1 MWKIEPIRYQSQ
13 KSSLVE
19 TDENDGNVENVV
31 KSSKSSMILAKR
43 FGSKVCV
50 ARNEIATIVD
60 DNSSK
65 SVVFKNKIDV
75 LAMSENVIIVGD
87 SKTTLHFTTYEGK
100 TIHSQP
106 LPPSQGP
113 FLDVYMH
120 EDRMFVL
127 TASGK
132 CYVFMDLNLNP
143 LIENQNENAIKMLKS
158 KMRMRV
164 LNVGPNCRLIAKER
178 NVGILSSS
186 SSFEIWNEKNLCF
199 DVVSE
204 FSNNV
209 ETAMWC
215 SSEHVLALRDAR
227 TAKSSLFLLDV
238 GVAKES
244 REWVLPYL
252 HQFLILEHNDES
264 IRVVVIRC
272 EPECTVAEI
281 RDLTEENN
289 SNIVFKLQTKPRH
302 DCILLSSE
310 GQTFFVVPPTIAN
323 KSVFFRCNPATTTTM
338 KTKTI
343 ITEQTLSQARER
355 LKDMPFSASSSAQG
369 IETELEHVE
378 NVELVVAC
386 CLEAKLNDYMATSQV
401 LQYALSRCKKE
412 NKELSNHV
420 SSTLRRLVTFV
431 RMSASLTNKRFRE
444 WNVSRWHVFRN
455 TDTWNAAALL
465 LRQCQFASISIL
477 ARRHPRDVLR
487 GDRLGELL
495 KNVPD
500 TPSDWINSKTADW
513 NRFLLWIKMEVSCTI
528 SQDSIALQSLASWLL
543 SRIERTA
550 NEHSTPEFSIRLAS
564 TFLTCND
571 DVSVLSSTV
580 NLVRCCVCVFFVRQ
594 RSTSLSN
601 TSFSHIQIKYRYIV
615 RHWNR
620 LIVRKSQTLHYVRFE
635 TL

>member
-1 MWKIEPIRYQSQ
+1 M
-13 KSSLVE
+13 
-19 TDENDGNVENVV
+19 
-31 KSSKSSMILAKR
+31 
-43 FGSKVCV
+43 
-50 ARNEIATIVD
+50 
-60 DNSSK
+60 
-65 SVVFKNKIDV
+65 
-75 LAMSENVIIVGD
+75 
-87 SKTTLHFTTYEGK
+87 
-100 TIHSQP
+100 
-106 LPPSQGP
+106 
-113 FLDVYMH
+113 
-120 EDRMFVL
+120 
-127 TASGK
+127 
-132 CYVFMDLNLNP
+132 
-143 LIENQNENAIKMLKS
+143 
-158 KMRMRV
+158 
-164 LNVGPNCRLIAKER
+164 
-178 NVGILSSS
+178 
-186 SSFEIWNEKNLCF
+186 
-199 DVVSE
+199 
-204 FSNNV
+204 
-209 ETAMWC
+209 
-215 SSEHVLALRDAR
+215 
-227 TAKSSLFLLDV
+227 
-238 GVAKES
+238 
-244 REWVLPYL
+244 
-252 HQFLILEHNDES
+252 
-264 IRVVVIRC
+264 
-272 EPECTVAEI
+272 
-281 RDLTEENN
+281 
-289 SNIVFKLQTKPRH
+289 
-302 DCILLSSE
+302 
-310 GQTFFVVPPTIAN
+310 
-323 KSVFFRCNPATTTTM
+323 PATTTTM

-495 KNVPD
+495 ENVPN

-580 NLVRCCVCVFFVRQ
+580 NLVRCCVCVCFFC
-594 RSTSLSN
+594 STA
-601 TSFSHIQIKYRYIV
+601 
-615 RHWNR
+615 
-620 LIVRKSQTLHYVRFE
+620 
-635 TL
+635 